1 MKVLEVLYYYYY
13 RLYSL
18 SKIDDEP
25 TFTTRLALT
34 ASESFL
40 ATGVLSIL
48 YAYFFCKKFSGIEL
62 IIIAVIFLGLNFYFL
77 LTSKR
82 VEKIIREKP
91 KLFNSDIIS
100 FVFTVV
106 FFVFT
111 TSILFWLND
120 AIDYIIEHCGSSSII
135 P

>member
-40 ATGVLSIL
+40 VTGVLSIL

-62 IIIAVIFLGLNFYFL
+62 IIIAVIFLGLNFYFF
-77 LTSKR
+77 LTLKR
-82 VEKIIREKP
+82 VERIIIEKP
-91 KLFNSDIIS
+91 KLFNSDIVS
-100 FVFTVV
+100 FVFTVI

-120 AIDYIIEHCGSSSII
+120 VVDYIIEHCGSSSII
-135 P
+135 N